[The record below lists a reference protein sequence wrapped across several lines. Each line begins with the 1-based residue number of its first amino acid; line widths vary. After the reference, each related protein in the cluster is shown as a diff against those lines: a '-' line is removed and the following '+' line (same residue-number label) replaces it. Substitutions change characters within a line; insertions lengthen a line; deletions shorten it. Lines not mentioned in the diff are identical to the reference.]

1 MVPRVIDSSP
11 TYPKERKLIH
21 GSLKAGGITP

>member
-1 MVPRVIDSSP
+1 MVPRVTDSSP